1 MFTNGSEKSLR
12 NLVRLLH
19 VYERSSG
26 KKMNFGKSSFYI
38 DDKYSRRASIIS
50 RITGMSRGT
59 FPSLYLGVPIIQGRI
74 KIIYFEHLVE
84 KVRMKL
90 EGWKAKLLSSGWRLT
105 LIKVVLASLPIYTT
119 SSTVVPKA
127 TLRHIEKLMA
137 NFLWNIQGV
146 SRVHW
151 VRWSKICTP
160 IDEGG
165 LGILRMD
172 HLVESLHA
180 KLMWATMSGYTLW
193 AKFARAK
200 YFTEDTPRDSITPS
214 PLWNS
219 LIQQYPR
226 LCRFSKWVVGLGAR
240 RFWLDN

>member
-1 MFTNGSEKSLR
+1 MFTNGFEKSLR
-12 NLVRLLH
+12 NLMQLLH

-26 KKMNFGKSSFYI
+26 QMMNFGKSSFYI

-50 RITGMSRGT
+50 CITGMSRGT
-59 FPSLYLGVPIIQGRI
+59 FPFLYLGVPIIQGRI
-74 KIIYFEHLVE
+74 KIIYFEHLVK

-90 EGWKAKLLSSGWRLT
+90 EGWKAKLLSFGWR
-105 LIKVVLASLPIYTT
+105 INAYLASLPIYTT

-127 TLRHIEKLMA
+127 TLRHIEKLRA
-137 NFLWNIQGV
+137 NFLWNIQGA
-146 SRVHW
+146 SGVHW
-151 VRWSKICTP
+151 VRWSEICTP

-180 KLMWATMSGYTLW
+180 KLMWATMSGDTLW

-226 LCRFSKWVVGLGAR
+226 LCRFSKWVIGLGAH